1 VRDVLRDAL
10 ARGYD
15 AALSI
20 EPHMVTVFHDP
31 QAKTAND
38 AALMENYLQYGRRLE
53 QMVAELGSRQ
63 QKDVKPSLER

>member
-20 EPHMVTVFHDP
+20 EPHMVTVFHDA
-31 QAKTAND
+31 QAKAANND
-38 AALMENYLQYGRRLE
+38 DLMENDLQYGRRLE
-53 QMVAELGSRQ
+53 KMAAELRGRQ
-63 QKDVKPSLER
+63 QKDTGT